1 MSRDSNIL
9 ISTISQGRRRPQ
21 TQHSMASALLT
32 LVQKYVQAPGST
44 AGAGAGAGALAT
56 GGGGGVGRGRFGG
69 GGASSAGVQT
79 PLPTVT
85 SW

>member
-1 MSRDSNIL
+1 MSKDNTFL
-9 ISTISQGRRRPQ
+9 FQQTQGRRNPQ

-32 LVQKYVQAPGST
+32 LVQKHVQAPGST
-44 AGAGAGAGALAT
+44 GSGATGAGAGAGA
-56 GGGGGVGRGRFGG
+56 GGGVGRGRFGG

>member
-9 ISTISQGRRRPQ
+9 ISTNSQGRRNPQ

-32 LVQKYVQAPGST
+32 LVQKHVQAPGST
-44 AGAGAGAGALAT
+44 GSGATGAGAGA
-56 GGGGGVGRGRFGG
+56 GGGGGVGRGRFGA

>member
-9 ISTISQGRRRPQ
+9 ISTNSQGRRNPQ

-32 LVQKYVQAPGST
+32 LVQKHVQAPGST
-44 AGAGAGAGALAT
+44 GAGAGAGALAT

>member
-1 MSRDSNIL
+1 MSKDNTL
-9 ISTISQGRRRPQ
+9 STNSQGRRNPQ

-32 LVQKYVQAPGST
+32 LVQKHVQAPGST
-44 AGAGAGAGALAT
+44 GSGAGAGALAT
-56 GGGGGVGRGRFGG
+56 GGGGGVGRGRFGA
-69 GGASSAGVQT
+69 GGASSAGVQM